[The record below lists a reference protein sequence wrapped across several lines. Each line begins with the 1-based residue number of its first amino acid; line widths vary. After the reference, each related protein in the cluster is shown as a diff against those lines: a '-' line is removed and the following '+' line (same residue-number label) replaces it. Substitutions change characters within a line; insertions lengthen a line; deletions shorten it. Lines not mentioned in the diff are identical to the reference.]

1 MWSASYWIVAACRA
15 PFVSGQWPR
24 GRSKDRNCYNAGMF
38 AAQSLSGAKPEQY
51 AQLVEQARG
60 LLAGERDR
68 TANAAN
74 LSALVYHGLPDL
86 NWAGFYFFDGTEL
99 VVGPFQGLPACVR
112 IPLDKGVCGAA
123 ATTRQTQRV
132 ADVHDF
138 PGHIACDSA
147 SRSELVV
154 PLFVGDT
161 LIGVFDLDSPVP
173 GRFDVDDQY
182 GLETIARVFIESL
195 P

>member
-1 MWSASYWIVAACRA
+1 M
-15 PFVSGQWPR
+15 
-24 GRSKDRNCYNAGMF
+24 DRNCYNAGMF

-123 ATTRQTQRV
+123 ASTRQTQRV
-132 ADVHDF
+132 ADVHAF